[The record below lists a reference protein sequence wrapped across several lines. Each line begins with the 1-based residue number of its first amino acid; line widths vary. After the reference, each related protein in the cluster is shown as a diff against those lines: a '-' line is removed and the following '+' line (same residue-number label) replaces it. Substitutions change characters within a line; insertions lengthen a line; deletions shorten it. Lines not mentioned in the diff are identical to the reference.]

1 MMNEPDRDGGEA
13 SELERAGRGPSTGAR
28 RERLRDLPDKF
39 RELHWTLWLAEA
51 ELAGS
56 TPEVSL
62 DYLELLDR
70 EIREVLSQTH

>member
-1 MMNEPDRDGGEA
+1 MNRTDPNGDEA
-13 SELERAGRGPSTGAR
+13 SDLERAGSGASPGAR

-70 EIREVLSQTH
+70 EIREVLSHTN